1 MSHRIHRFKTA
12 LLRQAESWSAWR
24 SLRRTVWRLM
34 FSVLGPHVTNGFS
47 VAFGL
52 AGTALI
58 LYAIGGLTAA
68 ATAGVGILIA
78 TMADLP
84 AQKHHKLQQ
93 MLPGPALGVPLFLA
107 MQLAHQ
113 SVQQQ
118 AMVIICGSFVA
129 FLAMAWGKR
138 GGPVSAGMMFSMV
151 FAMAETPPRGL
162 IDALHRTG
170 WFALGAGIYLVYG
183 VVANGLLNGLYRNQL
198 LADALK
204 GFASILRVQAR
215 RFDGHA
221 HADGVLSDMLTQQAA
236 LADSLQSARDLVL
249 ESPRTAARQRR
260 AAILLALLDAR
271 DHLLACD
278 LDIDALWEK
287 GAQHVSQPALRDN
300 LIFRARQIEVLATA
314 LLLGL
319 GAPAKPEPYSP
330 IEQLSPEQHPEL
342 RDVIARV
349 ATIGA
354 EVDRMY
360 ALAHGEISADITAVR
375 ETWQLFISAT
385 TWSWLPLRSLSGW
398 YAPTLRYALRGSL
411 AIAIGYAVSRH
422 LPWASHGYWILA
434 TIVVVL
440 RANLAQTLE
449 RRNARIAGTIF
460 GCILVMGILA
470 THPEPGMVLGVIAL
484 SAAVAHAFVVR
495 RYFITSVAATLLG
508 LMQVHLLAADLHP
521 VFAAAERVAD
531 TVIGALIAWACSYVL
546 PVWERQS
553 VPQLVQRALAAQARH
568 AELALVPGDTK
579 APDLEWRLARREAYD
594 SLSALVQAT
603 ARSRSE
609 PQAVR
614 PALEPLETLQALS
627 YHMLAHLTAVKSM
640 LQLRR
645 AQLDMAVVAP
655 ALAEAALTMTGALK
669 QTEVP
674 PPPPRPKT
682 RPSAADPSEA
692 RPPDR
697 LVSDLTPWLLERLKL
712 SQDIAVQMRT
722 AADRTSGKHAA

>member
-1 MSHRIHRFKTA
+1 MVQSRLRHFRAA
-12 LLRQAESWSAWR
+12 LLKQAESWSVWR
-24 SLRRTVWRLM
+24 SLRRRLWRLM
-34 FSVLGPHVTNGFS
+34 FSVLGPHVTNGFA

-52 AGTALI
+52 IGTALI
-58 LYAIGGLTAA
+58 LYAAGGLTAA

-78 TMADLP
+78 TMGDLP

-93 MLPGPALGVPLFLA
+93 LLPGPALGVPLFLA
-107 MQLAHQ
+107 MQLSHQ

-118 AMVIICGSFVA
+118 AMVIICGSFVS

-151 FAMAETPPRGL
+151 FALAETPPRGF
-162 IDALHRTG
+162 IEALHRTG
-170 WFALGAGIYLVYG
+170 WFALGAGIYIVYG

-204 GFASILRVQAR
+204 SFAGILRTQSR

-221 HADGVLSDMLTQQAA
+221 HADGVMSDMLTQHAS

-260 AAILLALLDAR
+260 AAILMALLDAR
-271 DHLLACD
+271 DHMLACD
-278 LDIDALWEK
+278 LDIDTLWQQ
-287 GAQHVSQPALRDN
+287 GAPQVVQPALRDA
-300 LIFRARQIEVLATA
+300 LLFRARQLEILATA
-314 LLLGL
+314 LLLGRS
-319 GAPAKPEPYSP
+319 APTAPQPYRP
-330 IEQLSPEQHPEL
+330 IETLEPPNDNLAL

-360 ALAHGEISADITAVR
+360 GLAHGEIKPDIAAVR

-385 TWSWLPLRSLSGW
+385 TWSWLPLRSLQGW

-422 LPWASHGYWILA
+422 LPWAAHSYWILA

-460 GCILVMGILA
+460 GCVMVMVILA
-470 THPEPGMVLGVIAL
+470 AHPEPWMVLATIAL
-484 SAAVAHAFVVR
+484 SAAVAHAFVLR

-508 LMQVHLLAADLHP
+508 LMQAHLLAADVHP
-521 VFAAAERVAD
+521 VFAAAERIAD

-553 VPQLVQRALAAQARH
+553 VPQLVDRALAAQSRH
-568 AELALVPGDTK
+568 AQLALVPGDIQS
-579 APDLEWRLARREAYD
+579 PDLQWRLARREAYD

-645 AQLDMAVVAP
+645 GQLDMAIVEP
-655 ALAEAALTMTGALK
+655 ALAAAAVTMTNALTRASSGAGATAAPK
-669 QTEVP
+669 SGSAPDPTEV
-674 PPPPRPKT
+674 
-682 RPSAADPSEA
+682 
-692 RPPDR
+692 RPPDM
-697 LVSDLTPWLLERLKL
+697 LAPDLTPWLLERLKL
-712 SQDIAVQMRT
+712 SQDLAVQMRG
-722 AADRTSGKHAA
+722 AAEQSSLT

>member
-1 MSHRIHRFKTA
+1 MSRTESIQTA
-12 LLRQAESWSAWR
+12 LLRRAESWSVWR
-24 SLRRTVWRLM
+24 SVRRTVWRLM
-34 FSVLGPHVTNGFS
+34 FSVLGPHVTNGLS
-47 VAFGL
+47 VATGL
-52 AGTALI
+52 VGTALI

-107 MQLAHQ
+107 MQLSHQ

-118 AMVIICGSFVA
+118 AMVLICGSFVS

-151 FAMAETPPRGL
+151 FALAEHPPAGF
-162 IDALHRTG
+162 IEALHRTG

-183 VVANGLLNGLYRNQL
+183 VVANGLLNSLYRNQL

-204 GFASILRVQAR
+204 AFAGILRTQAR
-215 RFDGHA
+215 RFDGQVHA
-221 HADGVLSDMLTQQAA
+221 SGVMSAMLTQQAA
-236 LADSLQSARDLVL
+236 LADALQSARDLVL
-249 ESPRTAARQRR
+249 ESPRTAPRQRR
-260 AAILLALLDAR
+260 AAILMALLDAR

-278 LDIDALWEK
+278 LDIDALARQGEN
-287 GAQHVSQPALRDN
+287 ATVQPALRDT
-300 LIFRARQIEVLATA
+300 LLFRARQLEKLATA
-314 LLLGL
+314 LLLGR
-319 GAPAKPEPYSP
+319 GAPTKPEPYRP
-330 IEQLSPEQHPEL
+330 IPELSAPHNAAL
-342 RDVIARV
+342 RDVIGRV

-360 ALAHGEISADITAVR
+360 GLAHGQIKADIAAVR
-375 ETWQLFISAT
+375 ETWQLFISST

-422 LPWASHGYWILA
+422 LPWAAHSYWILA

-460 GCILVMGILA
+460 GCVLVMVILA
-470 THPEPGMVLGVIAL
+470 THPEPEIVLAAIAL
-484 SAAVAHAFVVR
+484 SAAVAHAFVLR

-508 LMQVHLLAADLHP
+508 LMQAHLLAADVHP

-531 TVIGALIAWACSYVL
+531 TVIGALIAWGCSYVL
-546 PVWERQS
+546 PVWEKSS
-553 VPQLVQRALAAQARH
+553 VPQLVKRALSAQARH
-568 AELALVPGDTK
+568 AQLALTLGDTNT
-579 APDLEWRLARREAYD
+579 PDLQWRLARREAYD

-609 PQAVR
+609 PRAVQ

-627 YHMLAHLTAVKSM
+627 YHMLAHLTAVKS
-640 LQLRR
+640 LLLLRR
-645 AQLDMAVVAP
+645 GQLDMASAEP
-655 ALAEAALTMTGALK
+655 ALAAAASTIVRALTGGEPAA
-669 QTEVP
+669 
-674 PPPPRPKT
+674 PK
-682 RPSAADPSEA
+682 RSKAAAADPSQV
-692 RPPDR
+692 RPPDM
-697 LVSDLTPWLLERLKL
+697 LASDLTPWLLERLGL
-712 SQDIAVQMRT
+712 SQGLAAQMR
-722 AADRTSGKHAA
+722 AEADRSLGA